1 MQQNFFSY
9 RDISLLKNKIAII
22 TGASR
27 GIGKS
32 IALTFA
38 REGASLI
45 LVCHKDEN
53 SLDSVKIESE
63 LLGAKVINLVGDI
76 ASKTFCDEVVSQA
89 VESFGTVDI
98 LVNCAGTITRSVTE
112 EMSIEEWHRV
122 IDVNLHGALYLSRG
136 VLPIM
141 RQKKYGKIINLTSQM
156 AHTPH
161 PSASPSYEVSKSG
174 VTALTR
180 HLALEY
186 AKFNICV
193 NNIAPGS
200 IDTDLPKS
208 MSKEARQRLKDAVP
222 MQRLGGVNEVADCAL
237 FLASGMSSYV
247 TGSTLHVNGGSLI
260 L

>member
-1 MQQNFFSY
+1 
-9 RDISLLKNKIAII
+9 LLQNKIAII

-38 REGASLI
+38 RNGASLVLI
-45 LVCHKDEN
+45 CLQDEDALN
-53 SLDSVKIESE
+53 FVKAEAE
-63 LLGAKVINLVGDI
+63 LLGVKVISLVGDV
-76 ASKTFCDEVVSQA
+76 ASNDFCDEVVSQTL
-89 VESFGTVDI
+89 ETFRTVDI

-112 EMSIEEWHRV
+112 EMSIKEWHRV
-122 IDVNLHGALYLSRG
+122 IDVNLHSALYLSQN

-141 RQKKYGKIINLTSQM
+141 RKNKYGKIINLTSQM

-208 MSKEARQRLKDAVP
+208 MSSDQRQKLKDAVP
-222 MQRLGGVNEVADCAL
+222 MNRLGAAEEVADCAL
-237 FLASGMSSYV
+237 FLASGMSNYI
-247 TGSTLHVNGGSLI
+247 TGSTLHINGGSLI

>member
-1 MQQNFFSY
+1 
-9 RDISLLKNKIAII
+9 LLQNKIVII

-27 GIGKS
+27 GIGRS

-38 REGASLI
+38 RNGASLF
-45 LVCHKDEN
+45 LTCLQDEN
-53 SLDSVKIESE
+53 NLNLVKLEAES
-63 LLGAKVINLVGDI
+63 LGAKVMTIVGDV
-76 ASKTFCDEVVSQA
+76 ASNKFCAELVSQA
-89 VESFGTVDI
+89 IDAFGSVDI
-98 LVNCAGTITRSVTE
+98 LVNCAGTITRTVTE
-112 EMSIEEWHRV
+112 EMSIEDWHHV
-122 IDVNLHGALYLSRG
+122 INVNLHGTLYLSRE

-141 RQKKYGKIINLTSQM
+141 RKKVFGKIINITSQM
-156 AHTPH
+156 AHMPH

-174 VTALTR
+174 VLALTR

-208 MSKEARQRLKDAVP
+208 MSYEARQRLKDAIP
-222 MQRLGGVNEVADCAL
+222 MQRLGDVKEVSDCAL
-237 FLASGMSSYV
+237 FLASEMSNYI
-247 TGSTLHVNGGSLI
+247 TGNTIHINGGSLI

>member
-1 MQQNFFSY
+1 M
-9 RDISLLKNKIAII
+9 LKGKVAII

-32 IALTFA
+32 IALNFA
-38 REGASLI
+38 RNGAFLVLTCLQDEEALSL
-45 LVCHKDEN
+45 
-53 SLDSVKIESE
+53 VKLEVESM
-63 LLGAKVINLVGDI
+63 GVKVLSLVGDV
-76 ASKTFCDEVVSQA
+76 ASNDFCDQVVFQSLEA
-89 VESFGTVDI
+89 FGAVDI

-112 EMSIEEWHRV
+112 EMSDKEWHRV
-122 IDVNLHGALYLSRG
+122 IDVNLHSVLYLSRN

-141 RQKKYGKIINLTSQM
+141 RENEYGKIINVTSQM
-156 AHTPH
+156 AHMPH
-161 PSASPSYEVSKSG
+161 PGASPSYEVSKSG

-208 MSKEARQRLKDAVP
+208 MSEEARQRLKDAIP
-222 MQRLGGVNEVADCAL
+222 MQRLGDVDDVADCAL
-237 FLASGMSSYV
+237 FLASDMSSYI
-247 TGSTLHVNGGSLI
+247 TGSTIHINGGSLI

>member
-1 MQQNFFSY
+1 M
-9 RDISLLKNKIAII
+9 LENKIAII

-27 GIGKS
+27 GIGKG
-32 IALTFA
+32 IALSFA
-38 REGASLI
+38 RNGASLVI
-45 LVCHKDEN
+45 TCLQDDD
-53 SLDSVKIESE
+53 SLDVVKKEAE
-63 LLGAKVINLVGDI
+63 LLGAKVVSLTGDV
-76 ASKTFCDEVVSQA
+76 SSNDFCDEIICQTMKT
-89 VESFGTVDI
+89 FGAVDI

-112 EMSIEEWHRV
+112 EMSNEEWHRV
-122 IDVNLHGALYLSRG
+122 IDVNLHGTLYLSRN

-141 RQKKYGKIINLTSQM
+141 RENEYGKIINLTSQM

-174 VTALTR
+174 ITALTR

-186 AKFNICV
+186 AKFNVCI

-208 MSKEARQRLKDAVP
+208 MSKEDRQRLKEAVP
-222 MQRLGGVNEVADCAL
+222 MQRLGDVNEVADCAL
-237 FLASGMSSYV
+237 FLASDMSSYV
-247 TGSTLHVNGGSLI
+247 TGSTLHINGGSLI

>member
-1 MQQNFFSY
+1 M
-9 RDISLLKNKIAII
+9 LKNKVAII

-38 REGASLI
+38 REGASLV

-76 ASKTFCDEVVSQA
+76 ASNNFCDEIVSQA
-89 VESFGTVDI
+89 IESFGTVDI
-98 LVNCAGTITRSVTE
+98 LVNCAGSITRSVTE
-112 EMSIEEWHRV
+112 EMSSEEWHRV
-122 IDVNLHGALYLSRG
+122 IDVNLHGTLYLSKNI
-136 VLPIM
+136 LPIM
-141 RQKKYGKIINLTSQM
+141 RKRKYGKIINITSQM

-186 AKFNICV
+186 AKFKICV

-208 MSKEARQRLKDAVP
+208 MTNDQRQKLKDAVP
-222 MQRLGGVNEVADCAL
+222 MNRLGAPEEVADCAL
-237 FLASGMSSYV
+237 FLASNMSNYI

>member
-1 MQQNFFSY
+1 MLQ
-9 RDISLLKNKIAII
+9 NKIAII

-38 REGASLI
+38 RNGASLVLI
-45 LVCHKDEN
+45 CLQDEDALN
-53 SLDSVKIESE
+53 FVKAEAE
-63 LLGAKVINLVGDI
+63 LLGVKVISLVGDV
-76 ASKTFCDEVVSQA
+76 ASNDFCDEVVSQTL
-89 VESFGTVDI
+89 ETFRTVDI

-112 EMSIEEWHRV
+112 EMSIKEWHRV
-122 IDVNLHGALYLSRG
+122 IDVNLHSALYLSQN

-141 RQKKYGKIINLTSQM
+141 RKNKYGKIINLTSQM

-161 PSASPSYEVSKSG
+161 PSASPGYEVSKSG

-208 MSKEARQRLKDAVP
+208 MSSDQRQKLKDAVP
-222 MQRLGGVNEVADCAL
+222 MNRLGAAEEVADCAL
-237 FLASGMSSYV
+237 FLASGMSNYI
-247 TGSTLHVNGGSLI
+247 TGSTLHINGGSLI

>member
-1 MQQNFFSY
+1 MML
-9 RDISLLKNKIAII
+9 RNKIAII

-32 IALTFA
+32 IALAFA
-38 REGASLI
+38 REGASLVLI
-45 LVCHKDEN
+45 CLKDEK
-53 SLDSVKIESE
+53 SLNIVKAEAESLGARVKI
-63 LLGAKVINLVGDI
+63 LLGDI
-76 ASKTFCDEVVSQA
+76 AYNNFCNEIVSQTLEA
-89 VESFGTVDI
+89 FNTVDI
-98 LVNCAGTITRSVTE
+98 LVNCAGTITRASTE
-112 EMSIEEWHRV
+112 DMSIEEWHRV
-122 IDVNLHGALYLSRG
+122 IDVNLHGVLYLSQS

-141 RQKKYGKIINLTSQM
+141 RKNRYGKIINLTSQM

-208 MSKEARQRLKDAVP
+208 MSHEGRKSLMEKVP
-222 MQRLGGVNEVADCAL
+222 MQRLGDVEEVANSAL
-237 FLASGMSSYV
+237 FLASKMSNYV
-247 TGSTLHVNGGSLI
+247 TGATIHVNGGSLMV
-260 L
+260 

>member
-1 MQQNFFSY
+1 M
-9 RDISLLKNKIAII
+9 LHNKIAII

-32 IALTFA
+32 IALAFA
-38 REGASLI
+38 REGASLVLI
-45 LVCHKDEN
+45 CLKDEKN
-53 SLDSVKIESE
+53 LNIVKAEAES
-63 LLGAKVINLVGDI
+63 LGAKVKILLGDI
-76 ASKTFCDEVVSQA
+76 ASNIFCNKIVSQTLE
-89 VESFGTVDI
+89 VFNTVDI
-98 LVNCAGTITRSVTE
+98 LVNCAGTITRASTE
-112 EMSIEEWHRV
+112 EMSIVEWHRV
-122 IDVNLHGALYLSRG
+122 IDVNLHGVLYLSQS

-141 RQKKYGKIINLTSQM
+141 RKNRYGKIINLTSQM

-208 MSKEARQRLKDAVP
+208 MSHEGRKSLMEKVP
-222 MQRLGGVNEVADCAL
+222 MQRLGDVEEVANSAL
-237 FLASGMSSYV
+237 FLASNMSSYI
-247 TGSTLHVNGGSLI
+247 TGSTIHVNGGSLI

>member
-1 MQQNFFSY
+1 MM
-9 RDISLLKNKIAII
+9 LKNKVAII

-32 IALTFA
+32 IALAFA
-38 REGASLI
+38 RNGASLV
-45 LVCHKDEN
+45 LTCLQDKEAL
-53 SLDSVKIESE
+53 SLVKIEAESM
-63 LLGAKVINLVGDI
+63 GAKVLSLVGDV
-76 ASKTFCDEVVSQA
+76 ASSKFCDEVVSQTIKT
-89 VESFGTVDI
+89 FGVVDI

-112 EMSIEEWHRV
+112 EMSNEEWHRV
-122 IDVNLHGALYLSRG
+122 IDVNLHSALYLCRNI
-136 VLPIM
+136 LPIM

-174 VTALTR
+174 VMALTR

-208 MSKEARQRLKDAVP
+208 MSKKERQALKDAVP
-222 MQRLGGVNEVADCAL
+222 MQRLGDVNEVASCAL
-237 FLASGMSSYV
+237 FLASDMSSYV

>member
-1 MQQNFFSY
+1 MLQ
-9 RDISLLKNKIAII
+9 NKIAII

-38 REGASLI
+38 RNGASLVLI
-45 LVCHKDEN
+45 CLQDEDALN
-53 SLDSVKIESE
+53 FVKAEAE
-63 LLGAKVINLVGDI
+63 LLGVKVISLVGDV
-76 ASKTFCDEVVSQA
+76 ASNDFCDEVVSQTL
-89 VESFGTVDI
+89 ETFRTVDI

-112 EMSIEEWHRV
+112 EMSIKEWHRV
-122 IDVNLHGALYLSRG
+122 IDVNLHSALYLSQN

-141 RQKKYGKIINLTSQM
+141 RKNKYGKIINLTSQM

-208 MSKEARQRLKDAVP
+208 MSSDQRQKLKDAVP
-222 MQRLGGVNEVADCAL
+222 MNRLGAAEEVADCAL
-237 FLASGMSSYV
+237 FLASGMSNYI
-247 TGSTLHVNGGSLI
+247 TGSTLHINGGSLI

>member
-1 MQQNFFSY
+1 MLQ
-9 RDISLLKNKIAII
+9 NKIAII

-32 IALTFA
+32 IALAFA
-38 REGASLI
+38 RNGASLVLTCLQDKEALN
-45 LVCHKDEN
+45 LVKAEA
-53 SLDSVKIESE
+53 ES
-63 LLGAKVINLVGDI
+63 LGAHVINIMGDV
-76 ASKTFCDEVVSQA
+76 ASNEFCDEVVFQA
-89 VESFGTVDI
+89 LEAFGTVDI

-112 EMSIEEWHRV
+112 DMSNEEWHRV
-122 IDVNLHGALYLSRG
+122 INVNLHSALYLCRNI
-136 VLPIM
+136 LPIM

-174 VTALTR
+174 VMALTR

-208 MSKEARQRLKDAVP
+208 MSKEARQKLKDAIP
-222 MQRLGGVNEVADCAL
+222 MQRLGDIDEVADCAL
-237 FLASGMSSYV
+237 FLASDMSSYV
-247 TGSTLHVNGGSLI
+247 TGSTIHINGGSLI

>member
-1 MQQNFFSY
+1 
-9 RDISLLKNKIAII
+9 LLQNKIAII

-32 IALTFA
+32 IALNFA
-38 REGASLI
+38 KNGASLA
-45 LVCHKDEN
+45 LVCLSDQA
-53 SLDSVKIESE
+53 SLDSVKKEAE
-63 LLGAKVINLVGDI
+63 LLGVKVITFMGDVASESFCNEI
-76 ASKTFCDEVVSQA
+76 TSKTSDA
-89 VESFGTVDI
+89 FGTVDI

-112 EMSIEEWHRV
+112 EMSSEEWHRV
-122 IDVNLHGALYLSRG
+122 IDVNLHSVLYLSQD

-141 RQKKYGKIINLTSQM
+141 RKKKYGKIINLTSQM
-156 AHTPH
+156 AHAPH

-174 VTALTR
+174 ITAFTR

-186 AKFNICV
+186 AKFNVCV

-208 MSKEARQRLKDAVP
+208 MSNDARQRLKKAIP
-222 MQRLGGVNEVADCAL
+222 MQRLGEVEEVANCVL
-237 FLASGMSSYV
+237 FLASDMSSYV
-247 TGSTLHVNGGSLI
+247 TGSTIHINGGSLI

>member
-1 MQQNFFSY
+1 M
-9 RDISLLKNKIAII
+9 LKNKIAII

-32 IALTFA
+32 IALAFA
-38 REGASLI
+38 RNGASLVI
-45 LVCHKDEN
+45 TCLQNED
-53 SLDSVKIESE
+53 SLDAVKEEAE
-63 LLGAKVINLVGDI
+63 LLGVRVISLVGDV
-76 ASKTFCDEVVSQA
+76 ASNDFCDKVVSQSL
-89 VESFGTVDI
+89 ETFGTVDI

-112 EMSIEEWHRV
+112 EMSNEEWHRV
-122 IDVNLHGALYLSRG
+122 IDVNLHSALYLSRN

-141 RQKKYGKIINLTSQM
+141 RENEYGKIINITSQM
-156 AHTPH
+156 AHMPH

-174 VTALTR
+174 VIALTR

-186 AKFNICV
+186 AKFNICI

-208 MSKEARQRLKDAVP
+208 MSDEARQRLKDAVP
-222 MQRLGGVNEVADCAL
+222 MRRLGNVEEVADSAL
-237 FLASGMSSYV
+237 FLASNMASYI
-247 TGSTLHVNGGSLI
+247 TGSTIHINGGSLI

>member
-1 MQQNFFSY
+1 MLQ
-9 RDISLLKNKIAII
+9 NKIAII

-38 REGASLI
+38 RNGASLVLI
-45 LVCHKDEN
+45 CLQDEDALN
-53 SLDSVKIESE
+53 FVKAEAE
-63 LLGAKVINLVGDI
+63 LLGVKVISLVGDV
-76 ASKTFCDEVVSQA
+76 ASNDFCDEVVSQTL
-89 VESFGTVDI
+89 ETFRTVDI
-98 LVNCAGTITRSVTE
+98 LVNCAGTITRSATE
-112 EMSIEEWHRV
+112 EMSNEEWHRV
-122 IDVNLHGALYLSRG
+122 IDVNLHSALYLCRNI
-136 VLPIM
+136 LPIM
-141 RQKKYGKIINLTSQM
+141 RQKKHGKIINLTSQM

-161 PSASPSYEVSKSG
+161 PSASPSYVVSKSG
-174 VTALTR
+174 MTALTR

-208 MSKEARQRLKDAVP
+208 MSKEARQKLKDAVP
-222 MQRLGGVNEVADCAL
+222 MQRLGDVDEVADCAL
-237 FLASGMSSYV
+237 FLASDMSSYV

>member
-1 MQQNFFSY
+1 MLQ
-9 RDISLLKNKIAII
+9 NKIAII

-38 REGASLI
+38 RNGVSLVLI
-45 LVCHKDEN
+45 CLNDKDALN
-53 SLDSVKIESE
+53 SVRAEAE
-63 LLGAKVINLVGDI
+63 LLGVKVLCLVGDL
-76 ASKTFCDEVVSQA
+76 ASKDFCDEVVYQA
-89 VESFGTVDI
+89 LSIFSTVDI
-98 LVNCAGTITRSVTE
+98 LVNSAGTISRSVTE
-112 EMSIEEWHRV
+112 EMCVEEWHRV
-122 IDVNLHGALYLSRG
+122 IDVNLHGTLYLIQNI
-136 VLPIM
+136 LPVM
-141 RQKKYGKIINLTSQM
+141 KKKKSGKIINITSQM

-208 MSKEARQRLKDAVP
+208 MTKNQRQKLKDAVP
-222 MQRLGGVNEVADCAL
+222 MGRLGTPDEVADCAL
-237 FLASGMSSYV
+237 FLASNMSNYI
-247 TGSTLHVNGGSLI
+247 TGSTLHINGGSLI

>member
-1 MQQNFFSY
+1 
-9 RDISLLKNKIAII
+9 LLENKIAII

-27 GIGKS
+27 GIGKG
-32 IALTFA
+32 IALSFA
-38 REGASLI
+38 RNGASLVI
-45 LVCHKDEN
+45 TCLQDDD
-53 SLDSVKIESE
+53 SLDVVKKEAE
-63 LLGAKVINLVGDI
+63 LLGAKVVSLTGDV
-76 ASKTFCDEVVSQA
+76 SSNDFCDEIICQTMKT
-89 VESFGTVDI
+89 FGAVDI

-112 EMSIEEWHRV
+112 EMSNEEWHRV
-122 IDVNLHGALYLSRG
+122 IDVNLHGTLYLSRN

-141 RQKKYGKIINLTSQM
+141 RENEYGKIINLTSQM

-174 VTALTR
+174 ITALTR

-186 AKFNICV
+186 AKFNVCI

-208 MSKEARQRLKDAVP
+208 MSKEDRQRLKEAVP
-222 MQRLGGVNEVADCAL
+222 MQRLGDVNEVADCAL
-237 FLASGMSSYV
+237 FLASDMSSYV
-247 TGSTLHVNGGSLI
+247 TGSTLHINGGSLI

>member
-1 MQQNFFSY
+1 
-9 RDISLLKNKIAII
+9 LLKNKIAII

-32 IALTFA
+32 IALAFA
-38 REGASLI
+38 RNGASLVI
-45 LVCHKDEN
+45 TCLQNEKA
-53 SLDSVKIESE
+53 LDAVQKEAES
-63 LLGAKVINLVGDI
+63 LGAKVLSLVGDV
-76 ASKTFCDEVVSQA
+76 ASNGFCDEVVSQTIKT
-89 VESFGTVDI
+89 FGTVDI

-112 EMSIEEWHRV
+112 KTSNEEWHRV
-122 IDVNLHGALYLSRG
+122 IDVNLHSALYLSRN

-141 RQKKYGKIINLTSQM
+141 RENECGKIINLTSQM

-174 VTALTR
+174 MTALTR

-208 MSKEARQRLKDAVP
+208 MSKEQRQKLKDAVP
-222 MQRLGGVNEVADCAL
+222 MRRLGNVEEVAECAL
-237 FLASGMSSYV
+237 FLASDMSSYI
-247 TGSTLHVNGGSLI
+247 TGSTIHVNGGSLI
-260 L
+260 I

>member
-1 MQQNFFSY
+1 MLQ
-9 RDISLLKNKIAII
+9 NKIAII

-38 REGASLI
+38 RNGASLVLI
-45 LVCHKDEN
+45 CLQDEDALN
-53 SLDSVKIESE
+53 FVKAEAE
-63 LLGAKVINLVGDI
+63 LLGVKVISLVGDV
-76 ASKTFCDEVVSQA
+76 ASNDFCDEVVSQTL
-89 VESFGTVDI
+89 ETFRTVDI

-112 EMSIEEWHRV
+112 EMSIKEWHRV
-122 IDVNLHGALYLSRG
+122 IDVNLHSALYLSQN

-141 RQKKYGKIINLTSQM
+141 RKNKYGKIINLTSQM

-208 MSKEARQRLKDAVP
+208 MSSDQRQKLKDAVP
-222 MQRLGGVNEVADCAL
+222 MNRLGAPEEVADCAL
-237 FLASGMSSYV
+237 FLSSDMASYI
-247 TGSTLHVNGGSLI
+247 TGSTIHINGGSLI